1 MSGLTRKRIRETRAD
16 GEKVRVTVDDAR
28 NLAEKSAD
36 SNALAVEIL
45 TRMALQK
52 RTRRELWHSET
63 SSAEPLLWLKQ
74 NFEQVNNGRH
84 PEFSIPKRIEIM
96 VPQQI
101 LGEESLSI
109 RVVDTKGID
118 RTAERGDLEE
128 HLTASNTVVVLCSS
142 FNDAPSNSVQQLL
155 ERAKKAHIAN
165 LQTKVAILVLP
176 RPNEALAV
184 KDDAGFNAETVE
196 DGYELKGDQ
205 VEMRLEALNVPD
217 VDVTFFNAFEDEPE
231 RLSGFLLKL
240 ARDLRK
246 RHCKNL
252 KEAIDGAKD
261 LVQNFEREQV
271 REIQQQAAK
280 RLIVWLQNN
289 RQIGSFSK
297 HMKESLLLAISNVHA
312 SSLRASIRRQGEWYN
327 LDYTHQLGY
336 GARVVATSAVGD
348 KQEEFKVLAT
358 NLLQDSDLREAFGL
372 VQQARRIFE
381 SGTEDLFQKAQQLGR
396 ISHKDMMFDAQLWN
410 RCDEEWGKGPGY
422 RDRVSKHHQDW
433 FADDSDPIKAQVLVK
448 RLVEEEW
455 EKILDRLKAILE

>member
-1 MSGLTRKRIRETRAD
+1 M
-16 GEKVRVTVDDAR
+16 
-28 NLAEKSAD
+28 
-36 SNALAVEIL
+36 
-45 TRMALQK
+45 
-52 RTRRELWHSET
+52 
-63 SSAEPLLWLKQ
+63 KQ
-74 NFEQVNNGRH
+74 NFEQINNGRH
-84 PEFSIPKRIEIM
+84 PEFSIPKRIEIT

-101 LGEESLSI
+101 LREESLSI
-109 RVVDTKGID
+109 RIVDTKGID

-128 HLTASNTVVVLCSS
+128 HITASNTVVVLCSS
-142 FNDAPSNSVQQLL
+142 FNDAPSASVQQLL

-217 VDVTFFNAFEDEPE
+217 VAVTFFNAFEDEPE
-231 RLSGFLLKL
+231 RLGDFLLKL
-240 ARDLRK
+240 VRGLRQ
-246 RHCKNL
+246 RHCESL
-252 KEAIDGAKD
+252 GEAIEGAND

-297 HMKESLLLAISNVHA
+297 HMKESLLLAIKNVHA
-312 SSLRASIRRQGEWYN
+312 SSLRASIRRQGGWYN
-327 LDYTHQLGY
+327 LDYSHQLGY
-336 GARVVATSAVGD
+336 GARAVATSVVGD
-348 KQEEFKVLAT
+348 QLEEFKVLAKSI
-358 NLLQDSDLREAFGL
+358 LQEPELKEAFGL

-396 ISHKDMMFDAQLWN
+396 ISHKYMLSDTQLWN
-410 RCDEEWGKGPGY
+410 RCDEEWGKGLGY
-422 RDRVSKHHQDW
+422 RDRVLKHHLEW
-433 FADDSDPIKAQVLVK
+433 FADDSGPIKAQVLVK

-455 EKILDRLKAILE
+455 QKILDRLKAILE